1 MAATVSRGYTF
12 TATEQVTNTKFHSLV
27 DSATIA
33 NIDRSNFD
41 LTTTSPV
48 HIGSSSPSSP
58 AAGHLWYDTT
68 NALLRLYDGS
78 IFQPVSRGYS
88 YTNRSGSSV
97 SAGDV
102 VIIDT
107 ANASSVKK
115 TTTAS
120 SPLAFGVVLIGAADA
135 ASCVVITEGYCPALT
150 VTGSTSIGQYLIT
163 STTSGKAD
171 PITAIATGAFAVAL
185 TSSATSVAAQI
196 GGASL
201 IGGSINAS
209 SKFSAVDVVSSTRSS
224 SAASGDVT
232 YNHSLGI
239 TPTNIQVYA
248 SASANN
254 FYSHGNVYIIGTTT
268 FKNGVAF
275 HDESTGTGVAIP
287 NYCVGIASSYP
298 TNSQL
303 GAVSACST
311 TNITVTWTKTG
322 TPAAVT
328 MDLVFVLSG

>member
-12 TATEQVTNTKFHSLV
+12 TSTEQVTNTKFHTLI

-58 AAGHLWYDTT
+58 AAGHLWYDTS
-68 NALLRLYDGS
+68 NSLLRLYDGS

-120 SPLAFGVVLIGAADA
+120 SPLAFGVVLVGAADA
-135 ASCVVITEGYCPALT
+135 ASCIVITEGYCPALT

-163 STTSGKAD
+163 STTSAKAD
-171 PITAIATGAFAVAL
+171 PITNIATGAFARAL
-185 TSSATSVAAQI
+185 TASASSVAAQV
-196 GGASL
+196 GGATL
-201 IGGSINAS
+201 IAGSINAS
-209 SKFSAVDVVSSTRSS
+209 SKYSAVDTQTSTRSS
-224 SAASGDVT
+224 SAASGDVV
-232 YNHSLGI
+232 YSHSLGI

-248 SASANN
+248 SSSTNN
-254 FYSHGNVYIIGTTT
+254 YNSHGNVFIISTTT
-268 FKNGVAF
+268 FKNGVSF
-275 HDESTGTGVAIP
+275 MDESTGSGVSVA
-287 NYCVGIASSYP
+287 NSCAGFASAYP

-303 GAVSACST
+303 GAVSACTT
-311 TNITVTWTKTG
+311 TNFTITWTKTG
-322 TPAAVT
+322 TPAAAT